1 MRWSK
6 LDKKLKQT
14 LPKLNKVY
22 RDIEDDVLEIVE
34 TYKEKDINEMAS
46 DRLKRKIE
54 NIVKE
59 SDSNSL
65 FYVYAKSLL
74 KHLSIAN
81 AIEILIYWTYTKVE
95 ETLDHISNLVF
106 EFCREDALDELKKD
120 TDKEYKISDSKLNT
134 FIIVLNKPYR
144 NYLTYL
150 SSIDYNET
158 YRKVITTIQSG
169 EINVAEYDKLIEKQR
184 NRVLNINEE
193 KRSGVL
199 HDTAIRVENECY
211 VEPLRK
217 ENNKVVFWN
226 PMDERTSTMCSSL
239 YGKVFNTNDWNEF
252 DRFAD
257 GSWQHFKVFGLEVGI
272 NLPPIDMPTH
282 HCRSEVIEY
291 NAFIKEN
298 PNFTERNSTL

>member
-1 MRWSK
+1 MRWTK
-6 LDKKLKQT
+6 LDKTLKQT

-22 RDIEDDVLEIVE
+22 RDIEDEILELIE
-34 TYKEKDINEMAS
+34 LYKNDEINNIAN
-46 DRLKRKIE
+46 DRLKRKVE

-59 SDSNSL
+59 SDKNSL

-95 ETLDHISNLVF
+95 DKLDEISNNVF
-106 EFCREDALDELKKD
+106 EFCREDALEELKKD

-150 SSIDYNET
+150 SQIDYNET

-169 EINVAEYDKLIEKQR
+169 EVNTSDYDKLIEKQR
-184 NRVLNINEE
+184 NRILNINEE

-217 ENNKVVFWN
+217 ENKQVIFKN
-226 PMDERTSTMCSSL
+226 PMDDRTSTMCSSL
-239 YGKVFNTNDWNEF
+239 YNKVFNTNDWNEF

-257 GSWQHFKVFGLEVGI
+257 GGWQHFRVFGLVSGI
-272 NLPPIDMPTH
+272 NLPPIELPVH
-282 HCRSEVIEY
+282 HCRS
-291 NAFIKEN
+291 FIVVKDTGEIL
-298 PNFTERNSTL
+298 E